1 MKKYMSIKEILA
13 YSLGLFGFQA
23 IVGLLNSYQAEFY
36 GSILGADIAAVGVI
50 ILVAKIVSAIFD
62 PIIGNRIEST
72 NGKLGKFKPFILIS
86 IPILLVF
93 SALIFVDFGFL
104 HHAETVDGVA
114 KPVAYNYT
122 YIYIFITSLIWCL
135 GMTFADVPTQ
145 GIASVLT
152 PNPEER
158 TNVVSIANTAKQIGF
173 SACCVIVPIICLI
186 VPGGSKVIV
195 KSGETDSP
203 MIAGE
208 YLGTGILT
216 AIFGCVLMALI
227 VLWSKERVP
236 YTAGEKNTAKDM
248 LDAIKGNKPLI
259 LVIVSY
265 FLGFGRQMAMG
276 IQVQAAYALIGSQN
290 LVLILGITTA
300 VGSMISM
307 AITPVLIKKL
317 GEKVT
322 YLALS
327 IYGFVISIVAYL
339 VYAYTSAPQIVMYI
353 FLFLIGLQFSAV
365 TLMPMIMVADCVD
378 YYEYET
384 GKRKEG
390 PVYALLSLTIK
401 VCLALGTALGLIFV
415 GKSGYNDAIS
425 AAGGAAEVIFST
437 DTKNMIFFAY
447 TAMPGILAL
456 LSAIPMFRYDL
467 YGEKKKMISEELQ
480 KRRAAAGA
488 EK

>member
-1 MKKYMSIKEILA
+1 MKKYMNLKEILA

-36 GSILGADIAAVGVI
+36 GSVMGASLAVVGII
-50 ILVAKIVSAIFD
+50 ILVAKIVSAVFD
-62 PIIGNRIEST
+62 PIIGNKIEGT
-72 NGKLGKFKPFILIS
+72 NSKLGKFKPFILAS
-86 IPILLVF
+86 IPVL
-93 SALIFVDFGFL
+93 LIFTAIVFFDIPAL
-104 HHAETVDGVA
+104 HFDKAGN
-114 KPVAYNYT
+114 KL
-122 YIYIFITSLIWCL
+122 YIYIFITFLIWCL
-135 GMTFADVPTQ
+135 GMTLADVPTQ

-152 PNPEER
+152 PDATER

-173 SACCVIVPIICLI
+173 AACAVIVPVICLI
-186 VPGGSKVIV
+186 IPEGSKVLV
-195 KSGETDSP
+195 KKGETDTP

-208 YLGTGILT
+208 YFWSALAT
-216 AIFGCVLMALI
+216 AAAGCLLMALI
-227 VLWSKERVP
+227 VLWNKERVP
-236 YTAGEKNTAKDM
+236 YTAGEKNTFKDM
-248 LDAIKGNKPLI
+248 IGAIKGNKPLI

-276 IQVQAAYALIGSQN
+276 IQVQAANALIGSQN
-290 LVLILGITTA
+290 LVIILGITTA
-300 VGSMISM
+300 IGSMISM

-317 GEKVT
+317 GEKTT

-327 IYGFVISIVAYL
+327 IYGFVISVAAYIVFAY
-339 VYAYTSAPQIVMYI
+339 VTQNQIVMYI

-365 TLMPMIMVADCVD
+365 TLMPMIMTADCVD

-415 GKSGYNDAIS
+415 SKSGYSEALAS
-425 AAGGAAEVIFST
+425 GEAFS
-437 DTKNMIFFAY
+437 DSTKNMIFFAY

-456 LSAIPMFRYDL
+456 LSAIPIFKYDIH
-467 YGEKKKMISEELQ
+467 GEKKAKISAELQ
-480 KRRAAAGA
+480 ARREAAKA
-488 EK
+488 

>member
-1 MKKYMSIKEILA
+1 
-13 YSLGLFGFQA
+13 
-23 IVGLLNSYQAEFY
+23 
-36 GSILGADIAAVGVI
+36 
-50 ILVAKIVSAIFD
+50 
-62 PIIGNRIEST
+62 
-72 NGKLGKFKPFILIS
+72 
-86 IPILLVF
+86 
-93 SALIFVDFGFL
+93 
-104 HHAETVDGVA
+104 
-114 KPVAYNYT
+114 
-122 YIYIFITSLIWCL
+122 
-135 GMTFADVPTQ
+135 
-145 GIASVLT
+145 
-152 PNPEER
+152 
-158 TNVVSIANTAKQIGF
+158 
-173 SACCVIVPIICLI
+173 
-186 VPGGSKVIV
+186 
-195 KSGETDSP
+195 
-203 MIAGE
+203 
-208 YLGTGILT
+208 
-216 AIFGCVLMALI
+216 
-227 VLWSKERVP
+227 
-236 YTAGEKNTAKDM
+236 
-248 LDAIKGNKPLI
+248 
-259 LVIVSY
+259 
-265 FLGFGRQMAMG
+265 
-276 IQVQAAYALIGSQN
+276 
-290 LVLILGITTA
+290 
-300 VGSMISM
+300 MISM

>member
-1 MKKYMSIKEILA
+1 MQKHMNFKEILA

-36 GSILGADIAAVGVI
+36 GSVMGASLAVVGII
-50 ILVAKIVSAIFD
+50 ILVAKVVSAIFD
-62 PIIGNRIEST
+62 PIVGNKIEGT
-72 NGKLGKFKPFILIS
+72 NSKLGKFKPFILAS
-86 IPILLVF
+86 IPVL
-93 SALIFVDFGFL
+93 LIFTAIVFFDIPAL
-104 HHAETVDGVA
+104 HFDVA
-114 KPVAYNYT
+114 GNKLYV
-122 YIYIFITSLIWCL
+122 YIFVTFLIWCL
-135 GMTFADVPTQ
+135 GMTLADVPTQ
-145 GIASVLT
+145 GIAAVLT
-152 PNPEER
+152 PDANER

-173 SACCVIVPIICLI
+173 AACAVIVPVICLI
-186 VPGGSKVIV
+186 IPEGSKVLV
-195 KSGETDSP
+195 KKGETDTP

-208 YLGTGILT
+208 YFWSALAT
-216 AIFGCVLMALI
+216 AAAGCLLMALI
-227 VLWSKERVP
+227 VLWNKERVP
-236 YTAGEKNTAKDM
+236 YSAGEKNTFKDM
-248 LDAIKGNKPLI
+248 IGAIKGNKPLI

-276 IQVQAAYALIGSQN
+276 IQVQAANALIGSQN
-290 LVLILGITTA
+290 LVIILGITTA
-300 VGSMISM
+300 IGSMISM

-327 IYGFVISIVAYL
+327 IYGFVISVAAYIVFAYI
-339 VYAYTSAPQIVMYI
+339 TNNQIVMYV

-365 TLMPMIMVADCVD
+365 TLMPMIMTADCVD

-415 GKSGYNDAIS
+415 GKSGYSEAL
-425 AAGGAAEVIFST
+425 AAGEAFS
-437 DTKNMIFFAY
+437 DSTKNMIFFAY

-456 LSAIPMFRYDL
+456 LSAIPIFRYDI
-467 YGEKKKMISEELQ
+467 YGEKKAKISAELQ
-480 KRRAAAGA
+480 ARREAK
-488 EK
+488 ENQN